1 VSTRTIR
8 NDVERLRELDYPVQ
22 ARPGVAGGYRLG
34 AGASLPPLLLD
45 DDEVVAVALGLRSA
59 ATGSITGIEEASVSA
74 LVKLQQMLP
83 SRLRRRVSTLQ
94 SYAVPMPSSGPQVDS
109 DMLTAIASACRDREG
124 LRFDYLAHSGAATRR
139 SVEPYRLV
147 HSQLRWYLLSWDLE
161 REDWRTFRVDRMT
174 LRTPNGARF
183 TPRELPS
190 DDEIARRLASAVG
203 QAHWHYRA
211 RVIVHA
217 PATHV
222 RSRLPISVDIE
233 SLAEDRC
240 GFEPGSDNPEMLA
253 LYIGML
259 DADFEVVD
267 SPQLVESL
275 RRLQA
280 RYQRAIDAS
289 ETTAGRAPGRD

>member
-1 VSTRTIR
+1 
-8 NDVERLRELDYPVQ
+8 
-22 ARPGVAGGYRLG
+22 
-34 AGASLPPLLLD
+34 
-45 DDEVVAVALGLRSA
+45 
-59 ATGSITGIEEASVSA
+59 
-74 LVKLQQMLP
+74 
-83 SRLRRRVSTLQ
+83 
-94 SYAVPMPSSGPQVDS
+94 
-109 DMLTAIASACRDREG
+109 
-124 LRFDYLAHSGAATRR
+124 
-139 SVEPYRLV
+139 
-147 HSQLRWYLLSWDLE
+147 
-161 REDWRTFRVDRMT
+161 
-174 LRTPNGARF
+174 
-183 TPRELPS
+183 
-190 DDEIARRLASAVG
+190 
-203 QAHWHYRA
+203 
-211 RVIVHA
+211 VIVHA